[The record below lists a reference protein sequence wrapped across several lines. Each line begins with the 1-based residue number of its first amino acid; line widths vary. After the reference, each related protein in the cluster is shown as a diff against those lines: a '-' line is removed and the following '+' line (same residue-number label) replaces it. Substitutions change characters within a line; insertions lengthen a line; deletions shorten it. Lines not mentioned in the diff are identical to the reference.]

1 MKKQEDPLRELGRRE
16 RQLVEAVVKLGEASA
31 SQVLQEIPDPPTY
44 TSVRTMLQLL
54 VKKGVLQF
62 RDDGKR
68 YLYKIKASGNS
79 VRTAAV
85 KSLLA
90 TFFPD
95 NAPTA
100 IATIL
105 DLVGDRLEEDEI
117 DEIQR
122 KIDQAR
128 NLDGR

>member
-1 MKKQEDPLRELGRRE
+1 MKKQENLLRELGRRE
-16 RQLVEAVVKLGEASA
+16 RQLVEAVVKLGEASV

-68 YLYKIKASGNS
+68 YLYKIKASGQS

-90 TFFPD
+90 TFFPN
-95 NAPTA
+95 NASMA
-100 IATIL
+100 IATIF
-105 DLVGDRLEEDEI
+105 DLVGDRL
-117 DEIQR
+117 
-122 KIDQAR
+122 
-128 NLDGR
+128 